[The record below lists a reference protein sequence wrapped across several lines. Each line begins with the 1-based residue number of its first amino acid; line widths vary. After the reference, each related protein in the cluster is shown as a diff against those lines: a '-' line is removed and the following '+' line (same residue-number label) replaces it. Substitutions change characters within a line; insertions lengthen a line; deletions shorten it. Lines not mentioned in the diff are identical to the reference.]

1 MTRLTKLAIIPVA
14 ALSLAACSGME
25 LDRARGVQPQGT
37 DFAVNLYQGY
47 LGLSEAEFAEADYA
61 DSDAFARRAIAA
73 GTGQPP
79 LPEAL
84 DGRELPADMVGD
96 LAEARTRLFAA
107 LAGNAR
113 LKAPEQA
120 AVAQA
125 MFDCWM
131 QEQEENFQPDDI
143 AACRDRYLAAI
154 KDVELAM
161 TPKPTAKAEPK
172 PRAKMAAKPRPMVQ
186 LVPANRVFFVYFD
199 FDSADLS
206 DAARTVIGDTAE
218 AARAVGAGAKLMVSG
233 HTDRA
238 GSSAYNQRLSNA
250 RAGAVVKA
258 LVADGVAAG
267 SIDQQALGESQ
278 PVFKT
283 DDGVREAG
291 NRRVQ
296 IDVTR

>member
-1 MTRLTKLAIIPVA
+1 MTRLTKLAIISA
-14 ALSLAACSGME
+14 AAMSLAACGGME
-25 LDRARGVQPQGT
+25 LQRARGVQPSGT
-37 DFAVNLYQGY
+37 DFAVNLYKGY

-61 DSDAFARRAIAA
+61 DSDRFARRAIAA
-73 GTGQPP
+73 GAGQPP

-84 DGRELPADMVGD
+84 DGRQLPADMVAD

-131 QEQEENFQPDDI
+131 QEQEENFQPDHI
-143 AACRDRYLAAI
+143 AACRDRYLAAM
-154 KDVELAM
+154 KAVDLAM
-161 TPKPTAKAEPK
+161 APKPMAKAEPK
-172 PRAKMAAKPRPMVQ
+172 PEMAAKAQP
-186 LVPANRVFFVYFD
+186 VPANSVYFVYFD
-199 FDSADLS
+199 FDSIELS
-206 DAARTVIGDTAE
+206 DAARNVVGD
-218 AARAVGAGAKLMVSG
+218 AARAAQAVGAGAKLMVSG

-238 GSSAYNQRLSNA
+238 GSGAYNRRLSNA
-250 RAGAVVKA
+250 RAGVVVKA
-258 LVADGVAAG
+258 LVAEGASAG
-267 SIDQQALGESQ
+267 SISQRALGESQ

-296 IDVTR
+296 IDVSR